1 MDFLSLPSQI
11 ALLFLATIFIYY
23 FKSSRATKN
32 KKTGATTLPEPP
44 GAWPLIGHLHLLGG
58 RGPVCRTLGAMADE
72 HGPIFSLRLG
82 CYSGVV
88 VSNWEM
94 IKECL
99 TTNDRVFVTRPSM
112 AIGKYLGY
120 QNGSFGLSP
129 YGHYW
134 RNVRKM
140 VTVDLFT
147 ARRLH
152 DLRHV
157 RAAEVDGFMKE
168 LWKCSGEESKKV
180 VALSSWIDHLTFNI
194 IMRMLAGKRFSFSD
208 GDNEDMEFK
217 KAIKKALYL
226 GGVFVYSDAIPSL
239 EWLDIRG
246 YIKSMKQTFKK
257 VDKVFEDW
265 LQERIQTRMHKN
277 DEISESSDF
286 MDVMLSTIEEN
297 EVVDGYSRETVI
309 KATILVSIIARS
321 VLAPRCALDQ
331 RAVPALAGDVR
342 AHHRAEPVRAGAECA
357 TRAPQHAVPTCGVHL
372 RAAESR
378 AQAQRAGKDRW
389 VQESDINSLNYLQA
403 IFKETLRLYPS
414 GPLAGP
420 REALEDCHISGYFVP
435 KGTRLIVNLWK
446 LHRDPNVWSAPDE
459 FRPER
464 FLNENKHV
472 NFKGQCFEFI
482 LFSSGRRMCPGI
494 AFGLQVIYLTLARLL
509 QGFDLSMQTG
519 EAVDMGEGLGIALPK
534 LKPLDIVL
542 TPRLTPKLYEN
553 L

>member
-1 MDFLSLPSQI
+1 MDFLSLPSETEI
-11 ALLFLATIFIYY
+11 ALLFLATIILIYY
-23 FKSSRATKN
+23 FKSSQPTKN
-32 KKTGATTLPEPP
+32 KKTLATTPPEPP

-58 RGPVCRTLGAMADE
+58 RAPVCRTLGAIADE

-82 CYSGVV
+82 SHPGLV
-88 VSNWEM
+88 VSNCAM
-94 IKECL
+94 IKECF

-120 QNGSFGLSP
+120 QNASFGLSP

-157 RAAEVDGFMKE
+157 RAAEVDGFIKE
-168 LWKCSGEESKKV
+168 LWKCSGDESKKV
-180 VALSSWIDHLTFNI
+180 VALSRRIDHLTFNI

-265 LQERIQTRMHKN
+265 VQERIQTRKQKN

-286 MDVMLSTIEEN
+286 MDVMLSAIEEN

-309 KATILVSIIARS
+309 KATILMLILTGSESTAETLIWAIS
-321 VLAPRCALDQ
+321 LLLNNPNTLKLAQDELDNH
-331 RAVPALAGDVR
+331 V
-342 AHHRAEPVRAGAECA
+342 
-357 TRAPQHAVPTCGVHL
+357 
-372 RAAESR
+372 
-378 AQAQRAGKDRW
+378 GKDRW

-403 IFKETLRLYPS
+403 IFKETLRLYPP

-435 KGTRLIVNLWK
+435 KGTHLIVNLWK
-446 LHRDPNVWSAPDE
+446 LHRDPNAWSAPDE

-464 FLNENKHV
+464 FLDENKHI

-482 LFSSGRRMCPGI
+482 PFSSGRRMCPGMT
-494 AFGLQVIYLTLARLL
+494 FGLQVIYLTVARLL
-509 QGFDLSMQTG
+509 QGFDLSTQTG

-542 TPRLTPKLYEN
+542 TPRLPPKLYEN